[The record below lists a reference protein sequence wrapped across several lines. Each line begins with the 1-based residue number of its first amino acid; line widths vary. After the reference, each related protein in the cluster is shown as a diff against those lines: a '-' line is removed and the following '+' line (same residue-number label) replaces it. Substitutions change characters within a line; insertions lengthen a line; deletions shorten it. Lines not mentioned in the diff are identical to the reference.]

1 MTTSTKPI
9 IPNVFEIVY
18 AKPEDRLLAF
28 ADRMAAVGEGGKADY
43 LRVRSEIL
51 SKLAYLESCQKEDKA
66 YERTLKAAGK
76 ADTLAYHNSRAGR
89 HQRRAHIAALIEIRR
104 LSKVWAATAR
114 AGDPQMIVEREA
126 RCAAL
131 RAAAVSASKTKSQAD
146 AQLAEAKA
154 DREAQK
160 PGWTAAYA
168 AYQEADRRI
177 RRAADLES
185 SRTQVAAKAVS
196 TEKAAIQALHE
207 AERRLTQARAAV
219 AAPVFETTL

>member
-28 ADRMAAVGEGGKADY
+28 ADRMAAVGDGGKADY
-43 LRVRSEIL
+43 LRVRSGIL
-51 SKLAYLESCQKEDKA
+51 SELAYLEDEQRAAKA
-66 YERTLKAAGK
+66 YERGLKAEGQ
-76 ADTLAYHNSRAGR
+76 ADSWAYIDSRRAR
-89 HQRRAHIAALIEIRR
+89 HASRAHIAALIEVRR
-104 LSKVWAATAR
+104 LSKVWAATAW
-114 AGDPQMIVEREA
+114 AGDPQMIAEREA

-177 RRAADLES
+177 RRAADLER
-185 SRTQVAAKAVS
+185 SRTQAAAKAVN